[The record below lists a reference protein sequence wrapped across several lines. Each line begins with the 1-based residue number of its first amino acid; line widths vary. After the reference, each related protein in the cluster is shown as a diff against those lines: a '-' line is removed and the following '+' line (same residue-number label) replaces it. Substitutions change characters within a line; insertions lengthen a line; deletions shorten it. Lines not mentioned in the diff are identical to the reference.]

1 MLVPPYRISLSGG
14 SLKGLAHIGALE
26 ALHARGL
33 LKGVR
38 EYIGISAGALIAF
51 MMCIGCT
58 LTEIRASAVRVNLG
72 VVRDLSPETLFSFP
86 DTYGLDS
93 GENLK
98 RLVVAILR
106 AKGLSPD
113 ITFGELAA
121 MRRGPRLR
129 LFVTNLN
136 KCCPEELNE
145 TVRPTF
151 PICLAVL
158 ASMSIPVYFRPVED
172 PVSGHLYVD
181 GGMVTHNPFRLLSH
195 DERETTLAIAF
206 GDAHKPT
213 ETISSL
219 PQFLIQMYHSVE
231 YHYIRE
237 IEEHWRDRILPLQI
251 GNFNALNFEVGEN
264 DKQILIDKGRAE
276 AERWLAAPPVKRP
289 ARRFSVG

>member
-26 ALHARGL
+26 ALQARGL

-51 MMCIGCT
+51 MICIGCT
-58 LTEIRASAVRVNLG
+58 LAELRASAVRVNLG
-72 VVRDLSPETLFSFP
+72 TVRDLSPETLFSFP
-86 DTYGLDS
+86 ETYGLDS

-98 RLVVAILR
+98 RLVIAILR
-106 AKGLSPD
+106 AKGISPD

-121 MRRGPRLR
+121 LRRGPRLR

-136 KCCPEELNE
+136 KCCPEEFNE
-145 TVRPTF
+145 TIRPDF
-151 PICLAVL
+151 PVQLGVL
-158 ASMSIPVYFRPVED
+158 ASMSIPVYFRPVQD
-172 PVSGHLYVD
+172 PVTGHFYVD

-206 GDAHKPT
+206 GDAHKPI

-231 YHYIRE
+231 YHYVRE
-237 IEEHWRDRILPLQI
+237 LETHWQDRILPLQL
-251 GNFNALNFEVGEN
+251 GNFNALNFELSEEE
-264 DKQILIDKGRAE
+264 KQSILEKGRIE